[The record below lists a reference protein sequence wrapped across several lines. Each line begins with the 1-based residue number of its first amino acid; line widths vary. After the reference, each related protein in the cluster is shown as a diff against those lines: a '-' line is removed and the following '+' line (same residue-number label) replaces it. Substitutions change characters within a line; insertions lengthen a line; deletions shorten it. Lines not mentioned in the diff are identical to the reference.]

1 MSAIAFSIGPLT
13 VRWYGVLIV
22 SGIIL
27 AVFIS
32 NRLAA
37 RHNIP
42 FDSLLDLAL
51 VCVPL
56 GPVSFKPLRAH
67 GTGRKLFC
75 LFLC

>member
-1 MSAIAFSIGPLT
+1 M
-13 VRWYGVLIV
+13 LIV

-51 VCVPL
+51 AAYHGAAAFSDVGIGQYEKL
-56 GPVSFKPLRAH
+56 GGERP
-67 GTGRKLFC
+67 
-75 LFLC
+75 